1 MNAAVPPQPPT
12 VRFADRATAGE
23 ELGRLLGDRTD
34 AVVLAIPSGGVPVA
48 AAVARILGA
57 PLDLLDVHE
66 ITAHRRDLGV
76 GAVSSTSDDAVRPSS
91 AHALGVSDTE
101 LAGKTIREQDKL
113 TTLLSRVRAAR
124 PAEPL
129 EGRLAI
135 VVDDALAVTPAVA
148 AAAFDVRARGATR
161 AVLAVPVAVD
171 AFATAVAEDYDE
183 IVCLERVAGNLDL
196 GDWYATLD
204 PVEDDEVIATVL
216 GQR

>member
-76 GAVSSTSDDAVRPSS
+76 GAVSSTSDDAVRPST

-101 LAGKTIREQDKL
+101 LAGKTTREQDKL
-113 TTLLSRVRAAR
+113 TTLLSRVRAGR

-171 AFATAVAEDYDE
+171 AFATALAEDYDE

>member
-12 VRFADRATAGE
+12 ARFADRATAGE

-101 LAGKTIREQDKL
+101 LADKTTREQDKL

>member
-1 MNAAVPPQPPT
+1 MPPQPPT

-101 LAGKTIREQDKL
+101 LAGKTTREQDKL

-135 VVDDALAVTPAVA
+135 VVDDALAVRPAVA